1 MKVNE
6 YLTKY
11 SLTYRDMA
19 KKMWVCP
26 SAVLKWVK
34 GSKPRRKMAERINKR
49 TEGEIGMEDLGW

>member
-6 YLTKY
+6 YLEKH

-19 KKMWVCP
+19 KKMWVSP

-34 GSKPRRKMAERINKR
+34 GSKPRKKMAERIEKR
-49 TEGEIGMEDLGW
+49 TSGEITMEDWGW